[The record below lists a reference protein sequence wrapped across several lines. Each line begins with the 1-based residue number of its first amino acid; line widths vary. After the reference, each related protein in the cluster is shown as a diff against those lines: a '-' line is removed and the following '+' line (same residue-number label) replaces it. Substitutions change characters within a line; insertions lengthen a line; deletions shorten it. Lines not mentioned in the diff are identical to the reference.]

1 MTGRS
6 SHCADSGNLEHNEHR
21 ARQRAYTR
29 ARAHARCVSFV
40 CSACPRSAELHL
52 EVTDRTSVVVRCYL
66 RSGCAQLDLADVVTI
81 GGLKL
86 GEQDAHRGDDA
97 SHDQCECNVRVCRL
111 HEIPLKPRLR
121 GSLQRFA
128 RLTVLVNGK
137 RFGPKMRRAGWPES
151 REIRAW

>member
-1 MTGRS
+1 MCQFCLLG
-6 SHCADSGNLEHNEHR
+6 L
-21 ARQRAYTR
+21 
-29 ARAHARCVSFV
+29 
-40 CSACPRSAELHL
+40 PRSAELHL

-81 GGLKL
+81 GGLDL

-121 GSLQRFA
+121 GLCNA
-128 RLTVLVNGK
+128 LHG
-137 RFGPKMRRAGWPES
+137 
-151 REIRAW
+151 